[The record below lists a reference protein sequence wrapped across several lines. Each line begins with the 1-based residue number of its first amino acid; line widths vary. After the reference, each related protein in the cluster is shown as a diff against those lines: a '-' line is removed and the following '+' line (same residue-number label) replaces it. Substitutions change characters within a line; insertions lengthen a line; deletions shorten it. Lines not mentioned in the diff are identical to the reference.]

1 MNQELKSTKI
11 NNELIRHGL
20 IIQIKEMLGTL
31 ANEIVDIDY
40 YLENKSEKELK
51 AIIKRI
57 KIQNKLWVESKRG
70 NKNGIKK

>member
-1 MNQELKSTKI
+1 MYHELKTTKI
-11 NNELIRHGL
+11 NKEIIRQGL

-31 ANEIVDIDY
+31 VDEIVDIDS

-70 NKNGIKK
+70 NKNGRKW

>member
-1 MNQELKSTKI
+1 MREHLI
-11 NNELIRHGL
+11 N
-20 IIQIKEMLGTL
+20 QIKEMLGSL
-31 ANEIVDIDY
+31 VDEIVDINS

-70 NKNGIKK
+70 NKNGRKW

>member
-1 MNQELKSTKI
+1 MREHLI
-11 NNELIRHGL
+11 N
-20 IIQIKEMLGTL
+20 QIKEMLGSL
-31 ANEIVDIDY
+31 VDEIVDIDS

-70 NKNGIKK
+70 NKNGRKW

>member
-1 MNQELKSTKI
+1 MREHLI
-11 NNELIRHGL
+11 N
-20 IIQIKEMLGTL
+20 QIKEMLGSL

-57 KIQNKLWVESKRG
+57 KIQNKLWVESKRRYL
-70 NKNGIKK
+70 KWKRIIKEDYVIE

>member
-1 MNQELKSTKI
+1 MREHLI
-11 NNELIRHGL
+11 N
-20 IIQIKEMLGTL
+20 QIKEMLGSL

-70 NKNGIKK
+70 NKNERKWEKTNML

>member
-1 MNQELKSTKI
+1 MREH
-11 NNELIRHGL
+11 LIG
-20 IIQIKEMLGTL
+20 QIKEMLGSL
-31 ANEIVDIDY
+31 VDEIVDIDH

-70 NKNGIKK
+70 NKNGRKW